1 MKKKIILVILF
12 LSLLFAGIALA
23 QPMAFSLPWWTVD
36 GGGGRSESANFSLEG
51 TIGQAEAGA
60 EMQSLSYSLSG
71 GFWAGGEAPHSERIY
86 LPVVVND
93 NY

>member
-36 GGGGRSESANFSLEG
+36 GGGGTSQGGVYTLSD
-51 TIGQAEAGA
+51 TIGQPDA
-60 EMQSLSYSLSG
+60 SYITGGDFTLTG
-71 GFWAGGEAPHSERIY
+71 GFAAGGAPAPLSKQLY
-86 LPVVVND
+86 LPLVLTE
-93 NY
+93 